1 MNMISRRPV
10 RGQEWLDQVFKSRA
24 AETGGVIRRQVA
36 DVEREVGSAALV
48 HEVRRRNF
56 RLIRTR
62 AHYVIVCDPGPIHQI
77 V

>member
-1 MNMISRRPV
+1 MNIMSRRPV

-24 AETGGVIRRQVA
+24 AETGGVIRRQIA
-36 DVEREVGSAALV
+36 DVEREIGSAALV
-48 HEVRRRNF
+48 LEVRRRNF

>member
-1 MNMISRRPV
+1 MDRMSRRPA

-24 AETGGVIRRQVA
+24 AETGGVIRRQIA
-36 DVEREVGSAALV
+36 DVEREVGRAALIS
-48 HEVRRRNF
+48 EVRRRNF

-62 AHYVIVCDPGPIHQI
+62 AHFVIVCDPGPVQQI